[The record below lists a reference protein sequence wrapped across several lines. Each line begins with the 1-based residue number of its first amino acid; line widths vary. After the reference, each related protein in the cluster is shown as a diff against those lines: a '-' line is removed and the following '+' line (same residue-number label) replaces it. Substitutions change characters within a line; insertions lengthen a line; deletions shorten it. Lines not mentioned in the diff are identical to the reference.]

1 MSEDRRAALEQQK
14 AQLVAYARMKLD
26 AGDQHGV
33 ADAAMDIREIDAR
46 LDELARVD
54 PATLTLGAAV
64 WGPYQAPLSPTAGG
78 ALTPQMLNPP
88 PLPPSKPAPGS
99 SAGEVTPVPQCDAVV
114 MGGRCVM
121 VEGHQ
126 GAHLNADEWRA
137 EAH

>member
-1 MSEDRRAALEQQK
+1 
-14 AQLVAYARMKLD
+14 MKLD
-26 AGDQHGV
+26 ANDLHGV

-88 PLPPSKPAPGS
+88 PLPPSKPTPGS
-99 SAGEVTPVPQCDAVV
+99 SAGEVTYPPQCQATV
-114 MGGRCVM
+114 MGTPCVM
-121 VEGHQ
+121 IAGHQ
-126 GAHLNADEWRA
+126 GDHMNADMWRS

>member
-1 MSEDRRAALEQQK
+1 MSDDRRAALEQQK

-46 LDELARVD
+46 LDELARV
-54 PATLTLGAAV
+54 A
-64 WGPYQAPLSPTAGG
+64 
-78 ALTPQMLNPP
+78 P
-88 PLPPSKPAPGS
+88 PLESPMWGGVTSVPSAP
-99 SAGEVTPVPQCDAVV
+99 SAVTPVPQCDAVV

-126 GAHLNADEWRA
+126 GLHMNADEWRA

>member
-1 MSEDRRAALEQQK
+1 MSEDRRAALEQQQ
-14 AQLVAYARMKLD
+14 AQLIAYAQMKMIARD
-26 AGDQHGV
+26 WHGV
-33 ADAAMDIREIDAR
+33 ADAAMDLREVEAR

-54 PATLTLGAAV
+54 PATRTLGAAV

-78 ALTPQMLNPP
+78 ALTPQLLKPP

-99 SAGEVTPVPQCDAVV
+99 SAGAVTPVPQCDAVV

-126 GAHLNADEWRA
+126 GLHMNADEWRA